1 MSLRVRG
8 LRKTYAEGRGETV
21 AALDDVDVE
30 VPQGELLVVVGP
42 SGSGKSTFLRCIA
55 GLEVPDAGSI
65 EVGGRDVTSKAPGER
80 DVAMVFQD
88 LALFPHLSVADNI
101 TFGLRARRVAE
112 AEIRTAVAHAAE
124 MLGLSHLLHRRPA
137 ALSGGERQRV
147 ALARAVVRK
156 PAVFLMDEPLSNLD
170 VEMRTRM
177 RAEIRTLQRELD
189 VTTVYVTHDQLEAMT
204 LGDRIVL
211 LREGGVVQ
219 TGTPVQLYDEPVS
232 PFAAR
237 FFGSPAMNLFPA
249 TTLGDGEGSLG
260 IRPERLHLVGA
271 GAGRLDGTIELVE
284 PAGPDALVHVR
295 VGERS
300 FVVRAP
306 RRDAPPAGGSTGL
319 DFSDADLHTFTET
332 M

>member
-1 MSLRVRG
+1 MSLSVRG
-8 LRKTYAEGRGETV
+8 LSKTYAEGRGETV
-21 AALDDVDVE
+21 AALAEVDVE

-55 GLEVPDAGSI
+55 GLEAPDEGSI
-65 EVGGRDVTSKAPGER
+65 EVGGLDVTRLDPGQR

-88 LALFPHLSVADNI
+88 LALFPHLDVRENI
-101 TFGLRARRVAE
+101 AFGLRARRE
-112 AEIRTAVAHAAE
+112 PDDRIEDSIERAAE
-124 MLGLSHLLHRRPA
+124 MLGLAHLLHRRPA

-156 PAVFLMDEPLSNLD
+156 PSVFLMDEPLSNLD

-177 RAEIRTLQRELD
+177 RSEIRALQRALD

-211 LREGGVVQ
+211 LRDGRVVQ
-219 TGTPVQLYDEPVS
+219 TGTPVKLYDEPVD

-237 FFGSPAMNLFPA
+237 FFGSPAMNVFPA
-249 TTLGDGEGSLG
+249 GVLGNGEGSLG
-260 IRPERLHLVGA
+260 IRPERLHLVPA
-271 GAGRLDGTIELVE
+271 PGRLQGTIELVE

-295 VGERS
+295 VGDHP
-300 FVVRAP
+300 FVVRMPRQEAP
-306 RRDAPPAGGSTGL
+306 SPGGTTGL
-319 DFSDADLHTFTET
+319 DFSDPDLHRFPDEV
-332 M
+332 

>member
-21 AALDDVDVE
+21 AALDDVDIE

-55 GLEVPDAGSI
+55 GLEAPDAGSI

-101 TFGLRARRVAE
+101 TFGLRARGVAE
-112 AEIRTAVAHAAE
+112 TEITGAVSHATE
-124 MLGLSHLLHRRPA
+124 MLGLSHLLHRRPG

-271 GAGRLDGTIELVE
+271 GAGRLNGTIELVE

-295 VGERS
+295 VGEGS

-306 RRDAPPAGGSTGL
+306 RQDAPPAGGSTGL